1 VRFLVHVAVD
11 FPDELRAPDNPRR
24 HELLAAELERGLEL
38 RRNGTIEA
46 IWRVPG
52 GLRNVGIWRVEGPTE
67 LDEVISSL
75 PLASWLRVEV
85 TALAD
90 HPIEQA
96 LGRGGD

>member
-1 VRFLVHVAVD
+1 MRFLVHVAVD
-11 FPDELRAPDNPRR
+11 FPDELRDPDDPRR
-24 HELLAAELERGLEL
+24 QELLAAELERGLEL

-52 GLRNVGIWRVEGPTE
+52 GLHNVGIWRVDGPTE
-67 LDEVISSL
+67 LDEAISSL

-90 HPIEQA
+90 HPIERA